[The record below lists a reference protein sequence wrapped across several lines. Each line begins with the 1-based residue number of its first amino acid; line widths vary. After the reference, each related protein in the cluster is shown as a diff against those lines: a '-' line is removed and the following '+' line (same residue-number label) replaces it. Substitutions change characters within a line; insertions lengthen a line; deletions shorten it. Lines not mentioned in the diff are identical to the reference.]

1 MLDVVADSVILLNCF
16 YIAFYILQVF
26 KAVGATSW
34 GLGYQIAAH
43 GAAWSARRI
52 PHRNLTPRARP
63 PGHVGLLEVPLRHAL
78 VVQPDLPP
86 RAQLAAAVRLQPVG
100 DRVEFREGGA
110 PTGRVFAFDLTNGD
124 EAGRARLGL
133 E

>member
-63 PGHVGLLEVPLRHAL
+63 RPPARPKRRQAHAPG
-78 VVQPDLPP
+78 VVQCSSAP
-86 RAQLAAAVRLQPVG
+86 RWRSTSCTAAPR
-100 DRVEFREGGA
+100 
-110 PTGRVFAFDLTNGD
+110 
-124 EAGRARLGL
+124 
-133 E
+133 